1 MYLPNRR
8 KDATFTVDTEG
19 FFYMRSTDADNA
31 RHFFRSQER
40 LFCFN
45 GQWYFATREGDCG
58 PFPSK
63 EIARQEVSRYINE
76 RAALSGFQ
84 DSRVPGI
91 APALAVTDDLSLE
104 LVPLD

>member
-1 MYLPNRR
+1 
-8 KDATFTVDTEG
+8 
-19 FFYMRSTDADNA
+19 MRSTDSDKA

-58 PFPSK
+58 PYPSK

-76 RAALSGFQ
+76 RAELSGFQ
-84 DSRVPGI
+84 DSREHASAQPR
-91 APALAVTDDLSLE
+91 AVSDDLSLA
-104 LVPLD
+104 LLPLD

>member
-1 MYLPNRR
+1 
-8 KDATFTVDTEG
+8 
-19 FFYMRSTDADNA
+19 MRSTDADND

-63 EIARQEVSRYINE
+63 EIARQEVSRYISE

-84 DSRVPGI
+84 DSRDHESEQSRAATG
-91 APALAVTDDLSLE
+91 DLSLA
-104 LVPLD
+104 LMPLD